1 MLPVKLTHRVFGSPL
16 SAWDPFRVFDR
27 LGRWPDLGTGNG
39 PGAIVGGFD
48 VDVREDEDRYTIEA
62 NLPGVDKDGVEVTF
76 EDGVLTIEGE
86 VRRDDERQGANF
98 HLRERCVGKLSRS
111 FRLPAEADSE
121 KVKATLADGV
131 LTVTVEKD
139 DQVITAVD
147 GHPVTELLVAAVT
160 LIYRIAENGDAIFQS
175 LLANPLHQ
183 YLATTVLRRIID
195 AQHVHRRVREDFLRD
210 SLEYRDEMSLRL
222 IGDNENQNLA

>member
-1 MLPVKLTHRVFGSPL
+1 MLPVRFTRSVCGSPL
-16 SAWDPFRVFDR
+16 LAWDPFRAFGR
-27 LGRWPDLGTGNG
+27 FGRWLDS
-39 PGAIVGGFD
+39 GADGSCECVDSGFD

-121 KVKATLADGV
+121 TVKATLADGV
-131 LTVTVEKD
+131 LTVTVDKAEAHKPRK
-139 DQVITAVD
+139 IAVEA
-147 GHPVTELLVAAVT
+147 G
-160 LIYRIAENGDAIFQS
+160 
-175 LLANPLHQ
+175 
-183 YLATTVLRRIID
+183 
-195 AQHVHRRVREDFLRD
+195 
-210 SLEYRDEMSLRL
+210 
-222 IGDNENQNLA
+222 